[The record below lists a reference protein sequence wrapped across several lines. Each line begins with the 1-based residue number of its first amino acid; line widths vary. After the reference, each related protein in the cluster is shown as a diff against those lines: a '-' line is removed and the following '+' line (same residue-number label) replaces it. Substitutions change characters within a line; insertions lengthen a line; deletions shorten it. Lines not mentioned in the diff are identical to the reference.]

1 MGHDEGGTQ
10 VIPAAFEYARASS
23 VDEASK
29 LLNKY
34 GEDAKVLAGGH
45 SLIPLM
51 RLRLAQPTALVDIN
65 GIKDLDHIKE
75 SGGKLH
81 IGALTRHV
89 TIQTSPVVKE
99 KLPLLAEVAG
109 EVGDNQVRNMGT
121 MGGVIAHADAAGDY
135 PTLALM
141 LDADIVTN
149 QRTIHAKDF
158 FKDLFTTPLA
168 TDEIVTE
175 VVFPV
180 ANGPHKYVKF
190 RRRMFDW
197 AIVGVAAQKMNG
209 GWRIGLTN
217 VGPTP
222 VRANA
227 VEKALHDGAK
237 AEDAAQHASDGL
249 DPAGDL
255 RASPEYKKHLAR
267 VLTKRAIQQAE
278 GRQ

>member
-1 MGHDEGGTQ
+1 

-23 VDEASK
+23 VDEATK
-29 LLNKY
+29 LLNKF

-51 RLRLAQPTALVDIN
+51 RLRLAQPAALVDIN
-65 GIKDLDHIKE
+65 GIKELDHIKE

-81 IGALTRHV
+81 VGALTRHV
-89 TIQTSPVVKE
+89 TIQSSPLVRD
-99 KLPLLAEVAG
+99 KLPLLAEIAG

-121 MGGVIAHADAAGDY
+121 MGGVVAHADSAGDY

-149 QRTIHAKDF
+149 RRTIPARDF
-158 FKDLFTTPLA
+158 FKDLFTTALGP
-168 TDEIVTE
+168 DEIVTE

-190 RRRMFDW
+190 RRRLFDW

-209 GWRIGLTN
+209 DWRIGLTN
-217 VGPTP
+217 VATTP
-222 VRANA
+222 IRAHA
-227 VEKALHDGAK
+227 VEDALKSGAK
-237 AEDAAQHASDGL
+237 PEDAAQHASDGL
-249 DPAGDL
+249 DPSGDL

-267 VLTKRAIQQAE
+267 VLTKRAIQQA
-278 GRQ
+278 Q

>member
-1 MGHDEGGTQ
+1 L
-10 VIPAAFEYARASS
+10 IPAAFEYSRASS
-23 VDEASK
+23 VEEASK
-29 LLNKY
+29 LLNRY

-65 GIKDLDHIKE
+65 GIKELDHITE
-75 SGGKLH
+75 RGGKLH

-89 TIQTSPVVKE
+89 TIQNSAVVKE

-141 LDADIVTN
+141 LDAEIVTN
-149 QRTIHAKDF
+149 QRSIPARDF
-158 FKDLFTTPLA
+158 FKDLFTTALGP
-168 TDEIVTE
+168 DEVVTE
-175 VVFPV
+175 VVFP
-180 ANGPHKYVKF
+180 AADGPHKYIKF
-190 RRRMFDW
+190 RRRLFDW
-197 AIVGVAAQKMNG
+197 AIVGVAAQKVNG
-209 GWRIGLTN
+209 DWKIGLTN

-222 VRANA
+222 VRAKA
-227 VEKALHDGAK
+227 VEDALKKGAK
-237 AEDAAQHASDGL
+237 PEEAAQHASDGL
-249 DPAGDL
+249 EPAGDL

-267 VLTKRAIQQAE
+267 VLTKRAVNQAE

>member
-1 MGHDEGGTQ
+1 M
-10 VIPAAFEYARASS
+10 IPAAFEYARASS

-29 LLNKY
+29 LLNKF

-51 RLRLAQPTALVDIN
+51 RLRLAQPAALVDIN
-65 GIKDLDHIKE
+65 GIKELDHIKE
-75 SGGKLH
+75 DGSKLR
-81 IGALTRHV
+81 IGAMTRHV
-89 TIQTSPVVKE
+89 TIQNSSVVKN
-99 KLPLLAEVAG
+99 KLPILAEVAG

-121 MGGVIAHADAAGDY
+121 MGGVVAHADAAGDY
-135 PTLALM
+135 PTIALI
-141 LDADIVTN
+141 LDAEIVTN
-149 QRTIHAKDF
+149 QRTIAAKDF

-168 TDEIVTE
+168 ADEIVTE

-180 ANGPHKYVKF
+180 ANGPHKYIKF
-190 RRRMFDW
+190 RRRLFDW

-227 VEKALHDGAK
+227 VEEALKTGAK
-237 AEDAAQHASDGL
+237 PEEAAQHASDGL

-267 VLTKRAIQQAE
+267 VLTKRAIQQAQ
-278 GRQ
+278 GQ

>member
-1 MGHDEGGTQ
+1 

-23 VDEASK
+23 VEEASK

-34 GEDAKVLAGGH
+34 GDDAKVLAGGH

-51 RLRLAQPTALVDIN
+51 RLRLAQPKALVDIN

-75 SGGKLH
+75 SGSKLH
-81 IGALTRHV
+81 VGALTRHV
-89 TIQTSPVVKE
+89 TIQNSALVNE

-121 MGGVIAHADAAGDY
+121 IGGVVAHADAAGDY
-135 PTLALM
+135 PTIALM
-141 LDADIVTN
+141 LDAEIVTN
-149 QRTIHAKDF
+149 QRTIAAKDF
-158 FKDLFTTPLA
+158 FKDIFTTPLEP
-168 TDEIVTE
+168 DEIVIE

-180 ANGPHKYVKF
+180 ANGPHKYIKF
-190 RRRMFDW
+190 RRRLFDW
-197 AIVGVAAQKMNG
+197 AIVGAAAQKMNG

-222 VRANA
+222 VRAVA

-237 AEDAAQHASDGL
+237 PEEAAQHASDGL
-249 DPAGDL
+249 NPSGDL

-267 VLTKRAIQQAE
+267 VLTKRAIEQAE
-278 GRQ
+278 

>member
-1 MGHDEGGTQ
+1 M
-10 VIPAAFEYARASS
+10 IPAAFEYARASS

-29 LLNKY
+29 LLDRF

-51 RLRLAQPTALVDIN
+51 RLRLAQPKALVDIN
-65 GIKDLDHIKE
+65 GIKGLDQIKE

-81 IGALTRHV
+81 VGALVRHV
-89 TIQTSPVVKE
+89 TIQNSSVAKD

-149 QRTIHAKDF
+149 RRTIAARDF
-158 FKDLFTTPLA
+158 FKDLFTTALGP
-168 TDEIVTE
+168 DEVVTE

-180 ANGPHKYVKF
+180 ANGPHKYIKF
-190 RRRMFDW
+190 RRRLFDW

-222 VRANA
+222 VRAHA
-227 VEKALHDGAK
+227 VEEALKKGAK
-237 AEDAAQHASDGL
+237 PEEAAEHASDGL

-267 VLTKRAIQQAE
+267 VLTKRAINQSE
-278 GRQ
+278 GRM

>member
-1 MGHDEGGTQ
+1 L
-10 VIPAAFEYARASS
+10 IPAAFEYARASS

-29 LLNKY
+29 LLGKF

-65 GIKDLDHIKE
+65 GIKELDHIKADG
-75 SGGKLH
+75 SKLR

-89 TIQTSPVVKE
+89 TIQHSSVVKE
-99 KLPLLAEVAG
+99 KLPLLAFVAG
-109 EVGDNQVRNMGT
+109 EIGDNQVRNMGT
-121 MGGVIAHADAAGDY
+121 MGGVIAHADSAGDY
-135 PTLALM
+135 PTIALM
-141 LDADIVTN
+141 LDAEIVTN
-149 QRTIHAKDF
+149 RRTIAAKDF

-168 TDEIVTE
+168 EDEIVTE

-180 ANGPHKYVKF
+180 ANGPHKYIKF
-190 RRRMFDW
+190 RRRLFDW
-197 AIVGVAAQKMNG
+197 AIVGAAAQKMDD

-217 VGPTP
+217 VGSTP
-222 VRANA
+222 VRAKA
-227 VEKALHDGAK
+227 VEDALQKGAK
-237 AEDAAQHASDGL
+237 PEEAAEHASDGL
-249 DPAGDL
+249 DPSGDL

-278 GRQ
+278 

>member
-1 MGHDEGGTQ
+1 M
-10 VIPAAFEYARASS
+10 IPAAFEYARASS
-23 VDEASK
+23 VEEAVK

-51 RLRLAQPTALVDIN
+51 RLRLAQPKALVDIN
-65 GIKDLDHIKE
+65 SIKGLDQIKE

-81 IGALTRHV
+81 VGALAHHV
-89 TIQTSPVVKE
+89 TIQNSQIVQD
-99 KLPLLAEVAG
+99 KLPILAEVAG

-135 PTLALM
+135 PTIALM

-149 QRTIHAKDF
+149 QRTIPAKDF
-158 FKDLFTTPLA
+158 FKDIFTTPLA

-175 VVFPV
+175 IVFPV
-180 ANGPHKYVKF
+180 ATGPHKYIKF
-190 RRRMFDW
+190 RRRLFDW
-197 AIVGVAAQKMNG
+197 AIVGAAAQKMNG

-222 VRANA
+222 VRAKA
-227 VEKALHDGAK
+227 VEEALHGGAK
-237 AEDAAQHASDGL
+237 PEEAAQHASDGL
-249 DPAGDL
+249 NPSGDL

-267 VLTKRAIQQAE
+267 VLTKRAIEQA
-278 GRQ
+278 G

>member
-1 MGHDEGGTQ
+1 

-23 VDEASK
+23 VEEASR

-34 GEDAKVLAGGH
+34 GEDAKLLAGGH

-51 RLRLAQPTALVDIN
+51 RLRLAQPKALVDIN
-65 GIKDLDHIKE
+65 GIKELDHISE
-75 SGGKLH
+75 DDHKLRV
-81 IGALTRHV
+81 GALTRHV
-89 TIQTSPVVKE
+89 TIQNSTLVKE
-99 KLPLLAEVAG
+99 KLPLLAEIAG

-121 MGGVIAHADAAGDY
+121 IGGVIAHADAAGDY

-149 QRTIHAKDF
+149 QRRIPARDF
-158 FKDLFTTPLA
+158 FKDLFTTALES
-168 TDEIVTE
+168 DEVVTE

-180 ANGPHKYVKF
+180 ANGPHTYIKF
-190 RRRMFDW
+190 RRRLFDW
-197 AIVGVAAQKMNG
+197 AIVGAAAQEMNG
-209 GWRIGLTN
+209 EWRIGLTN

-222 VRANA
+222 VRAKA
-227 VEKALHDGAK
+227 VEEALKKGAK
-237 AEDAAQHASDGL
+237 AEEAAEHASDGL

-267 VLTKRAIQQAE
+267 VLTKRAIQQA
-278 GRQ
+278 QQ

>member
-1 MGHDEGGTQ
+1 

-23 VDEASK
+23 VEEASK

-65 GIKDLDHIKE
+65 GLKDLDHIKE
-75 SGGKLH
+75 DGHKLR

-89 TIQTSPVVKE
+89 TIQNSAVVKD

-149 QRTIHAKDF
+149 LRTIHAGEC
-158 FKDLFTTPLA
+158 FKDLFTTSLGP
-168 TDEIVTE
+168 DEIVTE
-175 VVFPV
+175 VVFRV
-180 ANGPHKYVKF
+180 ADGPS
-190 RRRMFDW
+190 
-197 AIVGVAAQKMNG
+197 N
-209 GWRIGLTN
+209 
-217 VGPTP
+217 
-222 VRANA
+222 
-227 VEKALHDGAK
+227 
-237 AEDAAQHASDGL
+237 
-249 DPAGDL
+249 
-255 RASPEYKKHLAR
+255 
-267 VLTKRAIQQAE
+267 
-278 GRQ
+278 

>member
-1 MGHDEGGTQ
+1 
-10 VIPAAFEYARASS
+10 VIPAAFEYSRASS
-23 VDEASK
+23 VEEASK

-81 IGALTRHV
+81 VGALTRHV
-89 TIQTSPVVKE
+89 TIQNSAVVKD
-99 KLPLLAEVAG
+99 KLPLLAEIAG

-141 LDADIVTN
+141 LDAEIVTN
-149 QRTIHAKDF
+149 RRTLHAKDF
-158 FKDLFTTPLA
+158 FKDLFTTELGP
-168 TDEIVTE
+168 DEIVTE

-190 RRRMFDW
+190 RRRLFDW
-197 AIVGVAAQKMNG
+197 AIVGAAAQKVNG

-222 VRANA
+222 VRATA

-278 GRQ
+278 EGK